1 MGKGNFIRR
10 ARAALVA
17 AAVAVWV
24 APAVAGSDEIE
35 YAARRY
41 KMVQW
46 VQMLALA
53 SSEETGVRAIDPKV
67 LAAMAEVPRHEFVPE
82 PLKHL
87 AYHDTA
93 LPIGHDQSLSQPFII
108 ALMAHLARVRETDVV
123 FETGTGEG
131 YLAAVLSRL
140 AGRVFSV
147 EFSEVLTGRAKATL
161 ARLGVGNVEVKAGD
175 PFFGWPEMGPYDVII
190 LKEAVREVPA
200 PLLKQ
205 LKPGGRLV
213 APVGPLDGVQALT
226 VIEKD
231 DDRRA
236 KERRVLPVRFM
247 PLQGGE
253 RI

>member
-1 MGKGNFIRR
+1 MEEGRR
-10 ARAALVA
+10 FRLPLTAAAA
-17 AAVAVWV
+17 AAVLAW
-24 APAVAGSDEIE
+24 ADATAASTDEVK
-35 YAARRY
+35 YAAQRF

-46 VQMLALA
+46 VQLHAQV
-53 SSEETGVRAIDPKV
+53 SGEETGVRVIDPKV
-67 LAAMAEVPRHEFVPE
+67 LAAMSEVPRHEFVPE

-93 LPIGHDQSLSQPFII
+93 IPIGHGQSLSQPFII
-108 ALMAHLARVRETDVV
+108 ALMAHLARVGEGDVV

-131 YLAAVLSRL
+131 YMAAVLSRL
-140 AGRVFSV
+140 AKTVYSV
-147 EFSEVLTGRAKATL
+147 EYSEVLAEQAKTTL
-161 ARLGVGNVEVKAGD
+161 GRLGVGNVSVRAGD
-175 PFFGWPEMGPYDVII
+175 PFFGWPERGPFDVII

-200 PLLKQ
+200 PLLRQ

-226 VIEKD
+226 LVEKVGNGP
-231 DDRRA
+231 A
-236 KERRVLPVRFM
+236 KEKRVLPVRFM